1 MKRIYLILAL
11 LLSFGIVCEA
21 QTPVTKI
28 FIVRHADRDGA
39 NDNLTTAGLTRAN
52 ELKRVLGLSNIDSIF
67 STDFVRTKK
76 TAQPLATHRHLPILL
91 YSDVTTLIN
100 RIKKYSSG
108 KRVLVVGHSDTVDDL
123 IQKCGCTP
131 PASITPSMP
140 TTQYDNLFLVL
151 VEKTKKGFVPKCE
164 VIHMKYGAVTN

>member
-1 MKRIYLILAL
+1 MKRICLILSI
-11 LLSFGIVCEA
+11 LLSFSICHA

-39 NDNLTTAGLTRAN
+39 NDDLTALGLARAN

-67 STDFVRTKK
+67 STNTIRTKK
-76 TAQPLATHRHLPILL
+76 TAQPLATHRHRPILL
-91 YSDVTTLIN
+91 YSDETTVIN
-100 RIKKYSSG
+100 RIKKFSSG

-151 VEKTKKGFVPKCE
+151 IETPKKGVVPKCE